1 MKSPCLILL
10 LIAFSAAMSASTCDA
25 QVQVRRGVVATPSPQ
40 KIAQAVDREVY
51 FIKKVCSPSPE
62 EYQRISDSG
71 KGIIKEMQ
79 KMYAEYSKN
88 RDPATWPRPY
98 DVITSHLQK
107 VVQETM
113 PASVSQAYTREL
125 EARQNANVLATAS
138 LVTNFLDS
146 HLRLSTKQI
155 ETAIDQIATLETT
168 KKAHLPIA
176 YLYQHMLPLPPP
188 DVLPA
193 ILTQEQLSLWKLQ
206 KHPKYNQPWVNYF
219 NSSNLLSAVRA
230 PGVAIIAEP
239 NGRREVIVGGAI
251 QAKVAPARPIQIK
264 PAPAKRDK

>member
-1 MKSPCLILL
+1 MKSPYPMLL
-10 LIAFSAAMSASTCDA
+10 LVAFPAAMFASTCDA

-40 KIAQAVDREVY
+40 KIAQAVERELY

-62 EYQRISDSG
+62 EYQRISDSC

-79 KMYAEYSKN
+79 KMYADYSKT
-88 RDPATWPRPY
+88 RDPSTWPRPN
-98 DVITSHLQK
+98 DVITGHLQK
-107 VVQETM
+107 LVQKTM
-113 PASVSQAYTREL
+113 PDSVSQAYTREL

-146 HLRLSTKQI
+146 HLRLSTKEI
-155 ETAIDQIATLETT
+155 ESSIDQIATLETT

-188 DVLPA
+188 DDLAA

-219 NSSNLLSAVRA
+219 NSSNFLSAVLA
-230 PGVAIIAEP
+230 PGVANVAEP
-239 NGRREVIVGGAI
+239 NRQREAIVGEAI
-251 QAKVAPARPIQIK
+251 QAKIAPARPIQIK